1 MDKLS
6 FEDFKT
12 LTGLV
17 RSAKEGMTKHAKIS
31 DRKLSK
37 RHLQYKAD
45 QYERIEQYLLD
56 NCCP

>member
-12 LTGLV
+12 LTRLV
-17 RSAKEGMTKHAKIS
+17 RSAKEGMAKHAKITDS
-31 DRKLSK
+31 TKSK
-37 RHLQYKAD
+37 RHLEYKAE
-45 QYERIEQYLLD
+45 QYARIEQYLLD